1 MARQGRNLAEGGA
14 RSNLYDDITNK
25 IIAELEQGRL
35 PWVQPWGASPDTAPL
50 GLPRNASTGRSYS
63 GINILILWGAVIQ
76 HSFPGQAWLTFRQA
90 LSLAGVSGRVSA
102 APPLSMQIVS
112 PPRTKSAVPA
122 REVRMLMP
130 FRS

>member
-1 MARQGRNLAEGGA
+1 MARHAHSPADGGA

-35 PWVQPWGASPDTAPL
+35 PWVQPWGASLDTAPP

-76 HSFPGQAWLTFRQA
+76 HGSSA
-90 LSLAGVSGRVSA
+90 LR
-102 APPLSMQIVS
+102 P
-112 PPRTKSAVPA
+112 
-122 REVRMLMP
+122 
-130 FRS
+130 